1 MSIEKRAIEIDWFKG
16 SRKYI
21 QAADLVGTAWQQV
34 GDVASFEFAS
44 RKVAEHPVNWIAAGT
59 VAKEDVLA
67 TFNAKNSQDVAIE
80 LVAVQDA
87 SREITRMDT
96 FAEEKMFAVC
106 SINGNQLDCP
116 VLPDFTVWEH
126 VSSLHKHLLG
136 KIFSHPS
143 WWFVRLEGNAN
154 MGAPAKIITIRHIE
168 KKRILYRSEILIN
181 GEYAGMVD
189 YAMR

>member
-1 MSIEKRAIEIDWFKG
+1 MASGSSTLEINWFKAG
-16 SRKYI
+16 RKYI

-34 GDVASFEFAS
+34 GNVASFEFAS
-44 RKVAEHPVNWIAAGT
+44 RKVADHPVRWVPAGS
-59 VAKEDVLA
+59 VAKDEVLA
-67 TFNAKNSQDVAIE
+67 TFNADTTDGDAVA
-80 LVAVQDA
+80 LVAVQDVA
-87 SREITRMDT
+87 RDITRMDE

-106 SINGNQLDCP
+106 TIDGDRLDCP
-116 VLPDFTVWEH
+116 VLPDFSIWEH

-136 KIFSHPS
+136 KIFGHPS

-154 MGAPAKIITIRHIE
+154 MGAAAKTITIRHLE

-189 YAMR
+189 YALR

>member
-1 MSIEKRAIEIDWFKG
+1 MPLEKSAIEIDWFKG

-34 GDVASFEFAS
+34 GNVASFEFSS

-67 TFNAKNSQDVAIE
+67 TFNAKTGQDVAIE
-80 LVAVQDA
+80 LVAVQDTA
-87 SREITRMDT
+87 REITRMDA

-106 SINGNQLDCP
+106 TVNGNQLDCP

-154 MGAPAKIITIRHIE
+154 MGALAKTITIRHIE

>member
-1 MSIEKRAIEIDWFKG
+1 MPLEKSAIEIDWFKG

-34 GDVASFEFAS
+34 GNVSSFEFAS
-44 RKVAEHPVNWIAAGT
+44 RKVAEHPVNWIAAGA

-67 TFNAKNSQDVAIE
+67 TFNAKTGQGAAIE

-87 SREITRMDT
+87 AREITRMDD
-96 FAEEKMFAVC
+96 FAEEKMCA
-106 SINGNQLDCP
+106 INGNQLDCP
-116 VLPDFTVWEH
+116 VLPDFTIWEH

-154 MGAPAKIITIRHIE
+154 MGSPAKTITIRHIE

>member
-1 MSIEKRAIEIDWFKG
+1 MPLEKRAIEIDWFKG

-67 TFNAKNSQDVAIE
+67 TFNAKTGQDTAIE

-87 SREITRMDT
+87 SREITRMDE

-106 SINGNQLDCP
+106 IINGNQLDCP
-116 VLPDFTVWEH
+116 VLPDFTIWEH

-154 MGAPAKIITIRHIE
+154 MGAPAKTITIRHIE